1 MTMQKMYPNL
11 DRSFSVDDDDQIPV
25 VEIYRG
31 VGIED
36 QQPPERVKFVKG
48 EIDRIHRMSG
58 ADELFAY
65 ASDPL
70 NPPEPRMLAGA
81 RAEALCELAAEER
94 RPRAISV
101 EQLHVA
107 TAGLGCRRWRDPD
120 RFASLLD
127 GPGGIERDEPKIT
140 MV

>member
-1 MTMQKMYPNL
+1 MEE
-11 DRSFSVDDDDQIPV
+11 DDAIPI
-25 VEIYRG
+25 VEVYRG

-36 QQPPERVKFVKG
+36 QQPPERIKFVKS

-58 ADELFAY
+58 ADELFTY

-94 RPRAISV
+94 RPRTISL
-101 EQLHVA
+101 ERLRAA
-107 TAGLGCRRWRDPD
+107 TAGLGCRRWRDPW
-120 RFASLLD
+120 RHASLLD
-127 GPGGIERDEPKIT
+127 HGGVLREQPLDDAE
-140 MV
+140 

>member
-1 MTMQKMYPNL
+1 MTMQKMNPNL
-11 DRSFSVDDDDQIPV
+11 DRSFSVDNDDQIPV
-25 VEIYRG
+25 VETYRD

-36 QQPPERVKFVKG
+36 QQLPERVKFVKG

-81 RAEALCELAAEER
+81 QAEALCELAAGSGGRGRSAWSSCTSR
-94 RPRAISV
+94 RPVLDAGGG
-101 EQLHVA
+101 A
-107 TAGLGCRRWRDPD
+107 TRTALPPC
-120 RFASLLD
+120 
-127 GPGGIERDEPKIT
+127 
-140 MV
+140 